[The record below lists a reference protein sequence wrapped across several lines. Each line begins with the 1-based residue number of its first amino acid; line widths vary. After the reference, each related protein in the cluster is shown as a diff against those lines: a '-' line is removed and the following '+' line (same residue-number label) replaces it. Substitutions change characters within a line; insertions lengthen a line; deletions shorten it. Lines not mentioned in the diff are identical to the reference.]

1 MAVQTI
7 NKLLSPILKTKM
19 KKSIFI
25 SFIFILICLSCQNE
39 KLNEIQT
46 IENGLLPET
55 QVKNR
60 YIKTF
65 NIVDRMKH
73 YKVPGVSIAVVENGK
88 IKWAKGYGI
97 ANTNTGQKV
106 DNNTMFQAGSISKPL
121 SALSALQ
128 LVQKG
133 TLTLDQDVNNYLKNW
148 KIPNNEFTK
157 NEKITLRRLL
167 THTAGITVHGFPG
180 YQQTD
185 KFPSIDQVL
194 NGEGNTPKIVV
205 DTIPGSIWRYSGGG
219 YTVMEKMVEDVSKL
233 PLEVYMA
240 NNILEPIGMENS
252 TYQQPLGT
260 NLQSNVSAAYDSQ
273 GKIIDGLW
281 HNYPEQ
287 AAAGLWTTP
296 TDLAK
301 YCIEIQEILKGKENA
316 VLSKET
322 VNKMLTKHKN
332 DWGLGPSLHSNEK
345 NLIFRHGGKNAGFTN
360 KLVSFSKRGNAV
372 IIMTNAD
379 NGGGLIEEILRSISK
394 YYNLDISNPNVVDP
408 VKLSKEELNQFVGT
422 YKLNYQ
428 VPEIGDYL
436 IEISIKNGELF
447 VNDPNNGDTKV
458 LTALGELKFMDL
470 KIGDQG
476 IFQIKNDKIG
486 LIWGNSRFQFNK
498 IDD

>member
-1 MAVQTI
+1 
-7 NKLLSPILKTKM
+7 M
-19 KKSIFI
+19 KKSTLIN
-25 SFIFILICLSCQNE
+25 FILILICISCQNE

-55 QVKNR
+55 QVKGSS
-60 YIKTF
+60 IKTF
-65 NIVDRMKH
+65 NIIDRMKY

-97 ANTNTGQKV
+97 ANTNTGLKV
-106 DNNTMFQAGSISKPL
+106 DENTMFQAGSISKPL

-128 LVQKG
+128 LVEKG
-133 TLTLDQDVNNYLKNW
+133 ILTLDQDVNNYLKNW
-148 KIPNNEFTK
+148 KIPNSEFTK

-185 KFPSIDQVL
+185 KFPSIVQVL
-194 NGEGNTPKIVV
+194 NGEGNTPKIFV

-219 YTVMEKMVEDVSKL
+219 YTIMEKIVEDVSEL

-240 NNILEPIGMENS
+240 KNILEPIGMKNS
-252 TYQQPLGT
+252 TYQQPLEI
-260 NLQSNVSAAYDSQ
+260 NLQSNVSAAYDFQ

-301 YCIEIQEILKGKENA
+301 YCIEIQEILKSKEHA
-316 VLSKET
+316 ILAKET
-322 VNKMLTKHKN
+322 VVKMLTKHKN
-332 DWGLGPSLHSNEK
+332 DWGLGPSLHSDEK
-345 NLIFRHGGKNAGFTN
+345 YLIFRHGGKNAGFTN
-360 KLVSFSKRGNAV
+360 KLISFSHRGNAV

-379 NGGGLIEEILRSISK
+379 NGSGLIEEILRSISN
-394 YYNLDISNPNVVDP
+394 YYNLDISNPKIVEP
-408 VKLSKEELNQFVGT
+408 IKLSNEELNQFVGK
-422 YKLNYQ
+422 YKLDYQ
-428 VPEIGDYL
+428 VPKIGDYI
-436 IEISIKNGELF
+436 IEISIRDGELF

-458 LTALGELKFMDL
+458 LTAFGKLKFIDL

-476 IFQIKNDKIG
+476 IFEIKNDKIG

-498 IDD
+498 IDE